1 MKLKK
6 TICRVLGGTL
16 GVLVLAVLGGYCW
29 LYSWSWGSA
38 PLPHGCFTA
47 NEVAKLQALD
57 AHITEKVPA
66 AQRETIRQ
74 IILAKRADE
83 MMFEEGEDSFSEPTL
98 SWHEEVALRLMV
110 ARMSRNLQSPQR
122 KSLHALIKTGSADA
136 ANLGLAFFALES
148 QDVELVK
155 MLVKKGLKMSSTS
168 ENGRTTSLLE
178 LVMCASDINGAYMPI
193 EERLKLLDWLVEQG
207 ADIHAVEG
215 EVVLKNAEVS
225 LKESDDECGALL
237 DWFLRRGAK
246 LDQNRAAI
254 ILLQHGGAWTVY
266 QKLIQDNL
274 LPEPPAEFISA
285 QYSCTPLQ
293 LASSAH
299 KPSPEALRGLLE
311 MGHNANAVP
320 AGAESPVEENDE
332 HDENLFISLSPL
344 DACLYSMR
352 YVSLGQSYEEDMRLR
367 AKLDALDILLQHGAW
382 PGPKTNDCLPI
393 NTALEREI
401 VELFRKHGF
410 HLTAGEAPC
419 NACCTPE

>member
-6 TICRVLGGTL
+6 TISWVLGGTL
-16 GVLVLAVLGGYCW
+16 GVLVLAALGGYCW
-29 LYSWSWGSA
+29 LYSWTWGSVPPA
-38 PLPHGCFTA
+38 HSGFAA
-47 NEVAKLQALD
+47 NEVVKLQALD

-74 IILAKRADE
+74 NILEKRADE

-98 SWHEEVALRLMV
+98 SCFEEFALRLMA
-110 ARMSRNLQSPQR
+110 ARMSRNLQAPQR
-122 KSLHALIKTGSADA
+122 ESLHTLIKTGSADA
-136 ANLGLAFFALES
+136 ANLGLAFSALETR
-148 QDVELVK
+148 DVELVK
-155 MLVKKGLKMSSTS
+155 MLVKKGLKMSSSS

-178 LVMCASDINGAYMPI
+178 VVMCASDIEGACMPI

-207 ADIHAVEG
+207 ADIHDIPG
-215 EVVLKNAEVS
+215 EVVLKNAEAS

-266 QKLIQDNL
+266 QRLIQDNL
-274 LPEPPAEFISA
+274 LPEPPAEFVSA

-293 LASSAH
+293 LAASAH
-299 KPSPEALRGLLE
+299 TPLPEALRCLLE
-311 MGHNANAVP
+311 LGHNANAVP
-320 AGAESPVEENDE
+320 AGAETPAEENDE
-332 HDENLFISLSPL
+332 YGEALFISLSPL

-367 AKLDALDILLQHGAW
+367 AKLDVLDVLLQHGAW
-382 PGPKTNDCLPI
+382 PGPRTNDCLPI